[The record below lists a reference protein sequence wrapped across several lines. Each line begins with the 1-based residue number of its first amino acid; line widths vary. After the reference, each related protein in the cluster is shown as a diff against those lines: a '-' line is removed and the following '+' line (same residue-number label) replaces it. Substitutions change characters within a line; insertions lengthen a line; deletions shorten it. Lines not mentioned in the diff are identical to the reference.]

1 MKIIQKDGLKY
12 ALHFNFDN
20 AKESKN
26 FITDHTDPFQVGV
39 FNLKKNE
46 NIERH
51 VHNEIEREVKTTSE
65 ALIVLNGKIKVSFYD
80 QSNLELVDHVIVV
93 GGELLLMLNGG
104 HSLEILEDSK
114 FLEVKQGPYIEEM
127 DKRHF

>member
-26 FITDHTDPFQVGV
+26 FITDHSDPFQVGV

-46 NIERH
+46 DIERH

>member
-26 FITDHTDPFQVGV
+26 FITDHSDPFQVGV

-46 NIERH
+46 NIDRH

>member
-26 FITDHTDPFQVGV
+26 FITDHSDPFQVGV

-114 FLEVKQGPYIEEM
+114 FLEVKQGPYIEGL
-127 DKRHF
+127 DKEKF

>member
-1 MKIIQKDGLKY
+1 MKY

-26 FITDHTDPFQVGV
+26 FITDHSDPFQVGV

>member
-1 MKIIQKDGLKY
+1 M
-12 ALHFNFDN
+12 
-20 AKESKN
+20 
-26 FITDHTDPFQVGV
+26 
-39 FNLKKNE
+39 
-46 NIERH
+46 
-51 VHNEIEREVKTTSE
+51 
-65 ALIVLNGKIKVSFYD
+65 NGKIKVSFYD
-80 QSNLELVDHVIVV
+80 QSNLELVEHVIVV

>member
-26 FITDHTDPFQVGV
+26 FITDHSDPFQVGV

>member
-26 FITDHTDPFQVGV
+26 FITDHSDPFQVGV
-39 FNLKKNE
+39 FNLKENE

-51 VHNEIEREVKTTSE
+51 VHNEIAREVKTTSE

>member
-1 MKIIQKDGLKY
+1 MVEYK
-12 ALHFNFDN
+12 
-20 AKESKN
+20 S
-26 FITDHTDPFQVGV
+26 
-39 FNLKKNE
+39 
-46 NIERH
+46 
-51 VHNEIEREVKTTSE
+51 
-65 ALIVLNGKIKVSFYD
+65 YD
-80 QSNLELVDHVIVV
+80 VIVV

>member
-26 FITDHTDPFQVGV
+26 FITDHSDPFQVGV

-46 NIERH
+46 DIERH

-80 QSNLELVDHVIVV
+80 QSNLELVEHVIVV

>member
-26 FITDHTDPFQVGV
+26 FITDHSDPFQVGV

-65 ALIVLNGKIKVSFYD
+65 ALIVLNGKIKF
-80 QSNLELVDHVIVV
+80 
-93 GGELLLMLNGG
+93 
-104 HSLEILEDSK
+104 
-114 FLEVKQGPYIEEM
+114 
-127 DKRHF
+127 HFMINQI